1 MVCRTASV
9 SGVRKVPAPSV
20 HQLLNTA
27 VVSPA
32 HLHCRAHERAVQA
45 PRMHLVQHQPCSDVQ
60 CRNCPSLPDFSPS
73 LRAVFSCTR
82 SLPDHAPP
90 PSPSQECLTSRRCRQ
105 NDKRRCREDGVLG
118 DTLSTGHPT
127 KIFAPHLCRS
137 HANIHFLCYRNK
149 GSHLEPGQ
157 AVQARKVL
165 YVTSAD
171 VEAGSVPGT
180 ADSSFGQNPCVKDSI
195 ATSVRPCP
203 QPTEVK
209 LLPPAEG
216 TGGRGQVSLPI
227 CS

>member
-1 MVCRTASV
+1 MECWAI
-9 SGVRKVPAPSV
+9 
-20 HQLLNTA
+20 H
-27 VVSPA
+27 SPQA
-32 HLHCRAHERAVQA
+32 IPPRAWE
-45 PRMHLVQHQPCSDVQ
+45 
-60 CRNCPSLPDFSPS
+60 
-73 LRAVFSCTR
+73 
-82 SLPDHAPP
+82 
-90 PSPSQECLTSRRCRQ
+90 
-105 NDKRRCREDGVLG
+105 
-118 DTLSTGHPT
+118 
-127 KIFAPHLCRS
+127 IFAPHLCRS
-137 HANIHFLCYRNK
+137 HANIHFLCCRNK

-180 ADSSFGQNPCVKDSI
+180 ADSSFGQNPCMKDSI